1 MNQEERCLWLIQ
13 TLLNEMP
20 QYKDTPIPQLPGRRW
35 QMLRSLMNIRPPM
48 PASGEF
54 LKVQDLF
61 LRQMTGEKGIV
72 DASTLIPCRRN
83 RQITLW
89 QGDMTTLHCDAI
101 VNAANSQMLGCFSPC
116 HGCIDNIIHTM
127 AGVQLRL
134 ACAEIMQRQGHEEP
148 TGQAKITSG
157 FNLPAAYVL
166 HTVGPIIE
174 DEVTDEDEHLL
185 ASC

>member
-1 MNQEERCLWLIQ
+1 MGKRLSEKREERRLNQEERCLWLIQ

-20 QYKDTPIPQLPGRRW
+20 QYKDTPIHQLPGRRW

-61 LRQMTGEKGIV
+61 LRQMTREKGIV

-89 QGDMTTLHCDAI
+89 QGDITTLHCDAI

-116 HGCIDNIIHTM
+116 HGCINNTTPAM
-127 AGVQLRL
+127 
-134 ACAEIMQRQGHEEP
+134 
-148 TGQAKITSG
+148 IT
-157 FNLPAAYVL
+157 PVL
-166 HTVGPIIE
+166 QHAM
-174 DEVTDEDEHLL
+174 